1 MFPSKY
7 EQGAWVLDTGATNH
21 MTGCR
26 NSLSSLDESVRG
38 AVRFGD
44 GSTVEICG
52 IGAVTISG
60 RNDEHRVLTEVY
72 YIPSLRCNIVS
83 IGQLEEGGCRVEI
96 DKGAMEVFD
105 REQAGVRR
113 TVLIRAER
121 RNRLYVM
128 RVKLTS
134 PVCLL
139 SKMDEVA
146 WCWHARFG
154 HLNFRS
160 LRELGTKGMVE
171 GILIIKK
178 SEQVCNGCVLGKQH
192 RTPFPQI
199 SAYRALAGLELVHTD
214 LCGQITPA
222 TPGGKSYFLFIVD
235 DFSRYMWLELLA
247 TKDEALGYLKKFK
260 AATELESGHRL
271 MAVRTD

>member
-1 MFPSKY
+1 
-7 EQGAWVLDTGATNH
+7 
-21 MTGCR
+21 
-26 NSLSSLDESVRG
+26 
-38 AVRFGD
+38 
-44 GSTVEICG
+44 
-52 IGAVTISG
+52 
-60 RNDEHRVLTEVY
+60 
-72 YIPSLRCNIVS
+72 
-83 IGQLEEGGCRVEI
+83 
-96 DKGAMEVFD
+96 
-105 REQAGVRR
+105 
-113 TVLIRAER
+113 
-121 RNRLYVM
+121 
-128 RVKLTS
+128 
-134 PVCLL
+134 
-139 SKMDEVA
+139 
-146 WCWHARFG
+146 
-154 HLNFRS
+154 
-160 LRELGTKGMVE
+160 MVE